1 MKKRAKTIT
10 IGRNSYG
17 YYYNDDDTNING
29 SRMIDVFGM
38 LIARLAGTIQHDED
52 VKNEVKYQ
60 IEITK
65 TITKETT
72 NVKSKI

>member
-1 MKKRAKTIT
+1 MKKRKKTIT

-17 YYYNDDDTNING
+17 YYYNDDDANISE

-52 VKNEVKYQ
+52 VKDEVKYQ

-65 TITKETT
+65 TITAEKT
-72 NVKSKI
+72 SD